1 MDQYARERRAAV
13 EPLSPTEAARLALVA
28 VHTDHAVVL
37 ADAHGVIEWVNDAFC
52 ELTGYARHEAVGV
65 TRLSLFTHTVSATVV
80 AALGG
85 EPTERPARLE
95 LLTRSKQGRPYWTYI
110 EVRPVVDQ
118 GEVAQLILLESDV
131 SATQVAE
138 QQLLEASRRAE
149 HLAAELSAE
158 KSVLAGVISSIP
170 HLVFWKDLDGRYRG
184 VNTAFLAARGFT
196 DPDEIVGHTEQE
208 LGTADAFAEAL
219 ADAEPTAR
227 DGVAVIDQH
236 VAVTSADGAARNL
249 LLSVLPQR
257 SPEGLLVGVIGV
269 GADVTHVA
277 ELERALAQANR
288 LESIGQLAAGIAHE
302 INTPVQFVSDNAR
315 FLAHSFGELLPILGQ
330 IEAILGAGSTTD
342 NTTDNTD
349 AGSNATR
356 QLAELRAAVAG
367 VELAFLAAE
376 IPQALAESQEG
387 LTRVTQIVRALKD
400 FSHPGSGRVETDVNR
415 AVESTVQVS
424 RNEWKY
430 VAELSLDL
438 DPDLGL
444 VPCYE
449 GELKQVVLN
458 IIVNAAHSITAR
470 RLATDATELGR
481 IALRTERCDD
491 VVRISVSDDGTGMDE
506 DTRRR
511 IFDPFFTTKEVG
523 KGTGQGLSLAHNIIV
538 QKHGGQIEVQSAP
551 GRGATFVLVLP
562 ARWENVNQA
571 DTETHRA

>member
-1 MDQYARERRAAV
+1 MVVQTDRFARERQAAV

-37 ADAHGVIEWVNDAFC
+37 ADAHVVIEWVNDAFC

-85 EPTERPARLE
+85 VPTDQPQALE

-110 EVRPVVDQ
+110 EVRPVLDH

-138 QQLLEASRRAE
+138 HQLLEASRRAE
-149 HLAAELSAE
+149 LLAAELSAE
-158 KSVLAGVISSIP
+158 KSVLSGVISSIP
-170 HLVFWKDLDGRYRG
+170 HLVFWKDLGGRYRG
-184 VNTAFLAARGFT
+184 VNTAFLSARGFT
-196 DPDEIVGHTEQE
+196 DPAEVVGSTEAE
-208 LGTADAFAEAL
+208 LDSSDGSGSFAQAL
-219 ADAEPTAR
+219 HELELAAR
-227 DGVAVIDQH
+227 DGVAVIDHH
-236 VAVTSADGAARNL
+236 VNVTDADGRTRSL
-249 LLSVLPQR
+249 LLSVLPQL
-257 SPEGLLVGVIGV
+257 SPDGHLEGVIGV

-315 FLAHSFGELLPILGQ
+315 FLADSFGELLPALRHV
-330 IEAILGAGSTTD
+330 EAILAGPEPEPGA
-342 NTTDNTD
+342 D
-349 AGSNATR
+349 AADRLG
-356 QLAELRAAVAG
+356 QVRAALAG
-367 VELAFLAAE
+367 VDLAFLVGE
-376 IPQALAESQEG
+376 IPAALSESQEG
-387 LTRVTQIVRALKD
+387 LSRVTQIVRAMKD

-430 VAELSLDL
+430 IAELELDL
-438 DPDLGL
+438 DPAVGL

-458 IIVNAAHSITAR
+458 IIVNAAHAITAR
-470 RLATDATELGR
+470 RTATGTTELGR
-481 IALRTERCDD
+481 IALRSERSDD
-491 VVRISVSDDGTGMDE
+491 VVRVSISDDGIGMD
-506 DTRRR
+506 DATRRR

-523 KGTGQGLSLAHNIIV
+523 KGTGQGLSLAHSIIV
-538 QKHGGQIEVQSAP
+538 QKHGGQIEVVSEP
-551 GRGATFVLVLP
+551 GQGSCFILVLP
-562 ARWENVNQA
+562 ARWEHVNQA
-571 DTETHRA
+571 EAETHRP

>member
-1 MDQYARERRAAV
+1 LALQTDQYARERRAAV

-95 LLTRSKQGRPYWTYI
+95 LLTRSKQGHPYWTYI
-110 EVRPVVDQ
+110 EVRPVIDQ

-138 QQLLEASRRAE
+138 HQLLEATRRAE

-184 VNTAFLAARGFT
+184 VNAAFLAARGFT
-196 DPDEIVGHTEQE
+196 DPDEIVGQTEQE

-219 ADAEPTAR
+219 GHAEPTAR
-227 DGVAVIDQH
+227 GGVAVIDQQ
-236 VAVTSADGAARNL
+236 VAVTSVDGTARNL

-330 IEAILGAGSTTD
+330 IEAILGAGEGPD
-342 NTTDNTD
+342 EDP
-349 AGSNATR
+349 TR
-356 QLAELRAAVAG
+356 QLAELRGAVAG